1 MINTKTGIPF
11 KWNKPEGNWPMTQNR
26 ARSRAMHLTGTG
38 TMGQDLSVTI
48 SCIITYPPLRA
59 KCTIN
64 FNL

>member
-1 MINTKTGIPF
+1 
-11 KWNKPEGNWPMTQNR
+11 
-26 ARSRAMHLTGTG
+26 MHLTGTG